1 MSPEP
6 HLQIAQRA
14 SHHGRR
20 GAPTRAVEQ
29 GAVRQGQP
37 HSRGSIRITQLP
49 ARMGLPQHGAREI
62 PRSVARAVGG
72 VPTSDPPRLRP
83 ASRTPLNNP
92 PTASTS
98 QAIPLDETPDASP
111 SNSEQAPAAKGVAR
125 PSQQLASQGDW
136 LQKQKGPA
144 LEDSGSDDDD
154 EEEEEEEFKIVYAGV
169 KPDPQTR
176 GLAAIATATPPAA
189 TDDDDRDAPARTRVV
204 SPRRPADVK
213 IRELAGRPT
222 PVVEDIAPTQL
233 APDATTTT
241 TTTTTTPTDDARTR
255 AGRRARRRRWR
266 RPGAS
271 SRRGERVRGRERS
284 NRRRVCTRETG
295 RPMGPTTA
303 QPATY
308 PRDLRRE
315 WVSWVG
321 C

>member
-6 HLQIAQRA
+6 HLQNAQRA

-154 EEEEEEEFKIVYAGV
+154 DEEDEEEGGGCVDSRA
-169 KPDPQTR
+169 R
-176 GLAAIATATPPAA
+176 SAAVLDSPFPHGRFQCSRSSEGYPA
-189 TDDDDRDAPARTRVV
+189 DLSDSC
-204 SPRRPADVK
+204 SPRHR
-213 IRELAGRPT
+213 
-222 PVVEDIAPTQL
+222 
-233 APDATTTT
+233 APD
-241 TTTTTTPTDDARTR
+241 
-255 AGRRARRRRWR
+255 
-266 RPGAS
+266 
-271 SRRGERVRGRERS
+271 E
-284 NRRRVCTRETG
+284 
-295 RPMGPTTA
+295 
-303 QPATY
+303 
-308 PRDLRRE
+308 
-315 WVSWVG
+315 
-321 C
+321 